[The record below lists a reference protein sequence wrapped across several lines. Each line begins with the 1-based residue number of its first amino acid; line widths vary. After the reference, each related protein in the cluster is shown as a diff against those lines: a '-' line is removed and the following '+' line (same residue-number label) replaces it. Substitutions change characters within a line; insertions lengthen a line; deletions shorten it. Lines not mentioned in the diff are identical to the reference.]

1 MMADDADIDDT
12 AGGTT
17 RDENVDL
24 ILAALDG
31 LKDIPVSQHAEVY
44 VDVLDR
50 LGGELNPEQKVRQ
63 AGAHGSP

>member
-1 MMADDADIDDT
+1 MMADDADVDAT

-31 LKDIPVSQHAEVY
+31 LDDTPVSQHAEVY
-44 VDVLDR
+44 LDVLDR

-63 AGAHGSP
+63 EGAHGSP

>member
-1 MMADDADIDDT
+1 MMADDADVDAT

-24 ILAALDG
+24 ILAALDV
-31 LKDIPVSQHAEVY
+31 LDDIPVSQHAEVY
-44 VDVLDR
+44 LDVLDR
-50 LGGELNPEQKVRQ
+50 LGGELNPEQKVRP

>member
-1 MMADDADIDDT
+1 MMADDADVDAT

-24 ILAALDG
+24 ILAALDV
-31 LKDIPVSQHAEVY
+31 LDDIQVSQHAEVY
-44 VDVLDR
+44 LDVLDR
-50 LGGELNPEQKVRQ
+50 LGGELNPEQKVRP

>member
-1 MMADDADIDDT
+1 MMADDADVDDT

-31 LKDIPVSQHAEVY
+31 LKDISVSQHAEVY
-44 VDVLDR
+44 LDVLDR
-50 LGGELNPEQKVRQ
+50 LGSELNPEQKVRQ

>member
-1 MMADDADIDDT
+1 MMADDADVDAT

-31 LKDIPVSQHAEVY
+31 LDDIPVSQHAEVY
-44 VDVLDR
+44 LDVLDR

>member
-1 MMADDADIDDT
+1 MMADDADVDDT

-44 VDVLDR
+44 LDVLDR

>member
-1 MMADDADIDDT
+1 MMADDADVDDT